1 MTGPHPLPPGAGGF
15 GSGAAP
21 PRHAAH
27 PSGPHPVV
35 HDYFDPPT
43 GPLAVPPPGY
53 PPAPGHRVRAGS
65 RWPLVLAVTLAVLL
79 IAGLAGALI
88 YVTSRDDAAPL
99 SERSAEVAIQ
109 RYLDA
114 LADQDI
120 DVIARNTMCGTYDAV
135 GDRRSDEALAKLS
148 SDAFRKQ
155 FDDAEVTGIDKIVL
169 LSQYQAQV
177 LFSMRVTPAAGGS
190 ARDGVQG
197 TAQLLLQDGQ
207 PGQDSGVLVCSYV
220 LRTGGSY

>member
-1 MTGPHPLPPGAGGF
+1 MTGPHPLPPGVGGF
-15 GSGAAP
+15 GSGPPPGGA

-27 PSGPHPVV
+27 PSGPHPMV

-43 GPLAVPPPGY
+43 GPLAMPPPGY
-53 PPAPGHRVRAGS
+53 PPAPGYRAPRRA
-65 RWPLVLAVTLAVLL
+65 RWPLVVAVLLAVLL
-79 IAGLAGALI
+79 TAGVVGALV
-88 YVTSRDDAAPL
+88 YATRDTAAPL
-99 SERSAEVAIQ
+99 TERTAQVAIQ

-114 LADQDI
+114 LADRDI

-155 FDDAEVTGIDKIVL
+155 FDDAEVTAVDKIVL
-169 LSQYQAQV
+169 LSRYQAQV
-177 LFSMRVTPAAGGS
+177 LFSMRIVPAGGGA

-197 TAQLLLQDGQ
+197 TAQLLLQD
-207 PGQDSGVLVCSYV
+207 DSVLVCSYV
-220 LRTGGSY
+220 LRTGGTY